1 MEIKEYYMDLP
12 YDLSGSRS
20 KNRFRAELLW
30 GLDKV
35 LDILQSE
42 KEFAVVFDY
51 KCDFEIHYDNE
62 LEFYQI
68 KTRKN
73 GKNFTFKELTKK
85 ETENS
90 QGSILGKLYVL
101 NKDGDENIKLALV
114 SNGPWNDI
122 NNIVVGENK
131 FENMSD
137 KRKEEIKQVLQD
149 EIGVESVNLS
159 GMYYIYTM
167 VNLANPKNEV
177 FGKLTSNFQTL
188 MNSEPDKP
196 NALYNLI
203 YSEIEDKACYEFS
216 ISSYEELC
224 EKKGITREDFLKMM
238 KYHAHDSKTG
248 IKEAEQYIDAMKNLK
263 NRKLYKKALSKL
275 VSDIPKSLTLKEIEK
290 EIVKYLDELEEL
302 GGLDETIEV
311 LIDNFHTS
319 FPIEYNNAEK
329 IVFYVIVVNK
339 YVEGAYDEEFD
350 D

>member
-1 MEIKEYYMDLP
+1 MEIKEYYMGLP

-42 KEFAVVFDY
+42 KEFVVIFDY

-177 FGKLTSNFQTL
+177 FGKLTSV
-188 MNSEPDKP
+188 M
-196 NALYNLI
+196 
-203 YSEIEDKACYEFS
+203 
-216 ISSYEELC
+216 
-224 EKKGITREDFLKMM
+224 
-238 KYHAHDSKTG
+238 YH
-248 IKEAEQYIDAMKNLK
+248 
-263 NRKLYKKALSKL
+263 
-275 VSDIPKSLTLKEIEK
+275 
-290 EIVKYLDELEEL
+290 
-302 GGLDETIEV
+302 
-311 LIDNFHTS
+311 
-319 FPIEYNNAEK
+319 
-329 IVFYVIVVNK
+329 
-339 YVEGAYDEEFD
+339 
-350 D
+350 

>member
-1 MEIKEYYMDLP
+1 
-12 YDLSGSRS
+12 
-20 KNRFRAELLW
+20 
-30 GLDKV
+30 
-35 LDILQSE
+35 
-42 KEFAVVFDY
+42 
-51 KCDFEIHYDNE
+51 
-62 LEFYQI
+62 
-68 KTRKN
+68 
-73 GKNFTFKELTKK
+73 
-85 ETENS
+85 
-90 QGSILGKLYVL
+90 
-101 NKDGDENIKLALV
+101 
-114 SNGPWNDI
+114 
-122 NNIVVGENK
+122 
-131 FENMSD
+131 MSD

-302 GGLDETIEV
+302 GGLEETIEV
-311 LIDNFHTS
+311 LIGNFHTS